1 MEKEEKFLAKEDKT
15 IQEHILDI
23 LKNIETFKKNSY
35 NINLSQKEWI
45 ILKLSTIYHDLGKI
59 NSYFQ
64 SKIKKQPIKL
74 NINYPHNFLS
84 TFFINKNLITNFLDE
99 ESYQIIFYIVAFH
112 HEREMNTLNINK
124 QNIKTILSDLSIN
137 LKKINLNTTLDNELL
152 FDLKEIFKNNYYDII
167 KLISNELEAIKIL
180 QDIKNI
186 QNGNFIYRNINT
198 EIDKKNLK
206 LLGLFLRLDHSSSA
220 KINVEENY
228 INKSQIILDY
238 ISKLTT
244 NKWQLDCYNPKLVD
258 KNLLILASTGLGKT
272 EAALILSGNYKIFY
286 TLPTTSTV
294 DAIYKRFI
302 QYFNINNVGI
312 LHNNSYNTIEYILQS
327 NKNNKAIHTDEYDIN
342 LYLEYNLSKNLSKH
356 ITVSTVD
363 QIFTSYL
370 KYYGYQKI
378 YSTLSY
384 SKLIIDEIQAY
395 SPLILAIIL
404 NTLKEINNLGGK
416 YIILTA
422 TLPKFLQNYLSFD
435 KQIKYIPNIAKHK
448 IKIINAQIMEDN
460 QVNPEILNKILSKKY
475 KKILIIC
482 NTVSKAQEIYYKL
495 AQNEHIK
502 KEVNNIIL
510 LHSRF
515 IKLDRTKKEEII
527 LNKDFQG
534 ILISTQ
540 VVEVSL
546 DIDFDILFTELA
558 PLEVIIQRA
567 GRILRKYKFNLD
579 KTIDTENIIIFTQN
593 PSGKGVIYETELLNN
608 TLDILKE
615 LKNNTLLS
623 EELKIKLIEDY
634 YDINNLKYT
643 HYYQKF
649 QTYYNKINSIFVDR
663 KSQAHQIFREEIK
676 NIDFIPLK
684 ILQKNITKIKKS
696 LLTNYNKNSKLTNK
710 LKIID
715 TINDISLSIPFYFI
729 KKYTSNLAIHKLGDI
744 LNYKYNLELKDPL
757 YRFLNNFITIDLDYD
772 FEIGI
777 NLKDIQTKNL
787 EDLWII

>member
-124 QNIKTILSDLSIN
+124 QNIKKILSDLSIN

-448 IKIINAQIMEDN
+448 IKIINAQIIEDN

>member
-1 MEKEEKFLAKEDKT
+1 
-15 IQEHILDI
+15 
-23 LKNIETFKKNSY
+23 Y
-35 NINLSQKEWI
+35 NINLSEKDWI

-64 SKIKKQPIKL
+64 NKIKKQPIKL
-74 NINYPHNFLS
+74 NLNYPHNFLS
-84 TFFINKNLITNFLDE
+84 TFFINKNLITNFLDA
-99 ESYQIIFYIVAFH
+99 ESYKIIFYIVAFH
-112 HEREMNTLNINK
+112 HDRQINISTINE
-124 QNIKTILSDLSIN
+124 QNIKIILSDLSLN
-137 LKKINLNTTLDNELL
+137 LKKINLNTVLDNELL
-152 FDLKEIFKNNYYDII
+152 LDLKEIFKNDYYDII

-186 QNGNFIYRNINT
+186 QNKNLILRNINT
-198 EIDKKNLK
+198 EINKVK

-220 KINVEENY
+220 KINVEQNY
-228 INKSQIILDY
+228 INKSQIITDY
-238 ISKLTT
+238 LNKLKT
-244 NKWQLDCYNPKLVD
+244 KWQLDYYNPKLID
-258 KNLLILASTGLGKT
+258 KNVLILASTGLGKT
-272 EAALILSGNYKIFY
+272 EASLLLSGNYKLFY

-327 NKNNKAIHTDEYDIN
+327 SKNNKSIDTDEYDLN

-356 ITVSTVD
+356 ITVLTVD

-422 TLPKFLQNYLSFD
+422 TLPKFLENYLSFEY
-435 KQIKYIPNIAKHK
+435 QIKYIPNITKHK
-448 IKIINAQIMEDN
+448 IKIINDQITQDN
-460 QVNPEILNKILSKKY
+460 EVHPEILNKILSKKY

-495 AQNEHIK
+495 IQNEKIK

-515 IKLDRTKKEEII
+515 IKLDRVKKEEII

-534 ILISTQ
+534 ILVSTQ

-558 PLEVIIQRA
+558 PLDVIIQRA

-579 KTIDTENIIIFTQN
+579 KTIDTENIIIFAQN

-608 TLDILKE
+608 TLDILNQ
-615 LKNNTLLS
+615 LKNNNLLS
-623 EELKIKLIEDY
+623 ETLKIKLIEDY
-634 YDINNLKYT
+634 YNINNLKYT
-643 HYYQKF
+643 NYYQKF
-649 QTYYNKINSIFVDR
+649 KTYYDKIDSIFVDK
-663 KSQAHQIFREEIK
+663 KSQAHEIFREDIR

-684 ILQKNITKIKKS
+684 ILEKNITKIKES
-696 LLTNYNKNSKLTNK
+696 ILSNYKENNKLNNK
-710 LKIID
+710 LKILD
-715 TINDISLSIPFYFI
+715 TINDISLTIPFYFI
-729 KKYTSNLAIHKLGDI
+729 KKYTSNLVIYKLGDV
-744 LNYKYNLELKDPL
+744 LNYRYNLKLDDL
-757 YRFLNNFITIDLDYD
+757 LHRFFNNFITIDLNYD
-772 FEIGI
+772 FELGI
-777 NLKDIQTKNL
+777 DLKNISEL
-787 EDLWII
+787 SGIESCI

>member
-448 IKIINAQIMEDN
+448 IKIINAQIIEDN